1 MVFVNLKKVFL
12 LAIVLLLF
20 SWFSSS
26 SFSQEPT
33 LTPTPTVNT
42 QAVNDLQNKINDLQ
56 NKINDLRGQ
65 EKTLSSQIAVMD
77 SQIRLTEYRIEATQE
92 QITTLTLDIDT
103 ASKKVSSLQKSL
115 DESIN
120 VLLNRIVA
128 TYQVGTI
135 QPLQILLTS
144 GSASDFFSR
153 LNYLKLAQAHDKKL
167 IYQMQQAKVDYAN
180 QKTIFEKEKKQVEIL
195 KKKLED
201 YTTQLNG
208 EKIAKASLLSV
219 TRNDEKQ
226 YQLLLDQARRELTAL
241 AGSQF
246 AEKKEVKKGDV
257 IGLMGSTG
265 FSTGPHLHFGY
276 YNLTEEEHNSVFKGN
291 IGWYSTR
298 HIDPVG
304 ALESR
309 SLLFKKDSCN
319 DVQSEQV
326 KGIGSGPF
334 PWPLGNPYITQ
345 CYGSTPY
352 SYVYTSKFHEGLD
365 MATSGNIAITAV
377 EDGIAY
383 FYRGNTSF
391 GNNIRIFH
399 SNGKMFL
406 YLHLQ

>member
-180 QKTIFEKEKKQVEIL
+180 QKNIFEEEKKKVLAL
-195 KKKLED
+195 K
-201 YTTQLNG
+201 TQLEQFTKQLEQ
-208 EKIAKASLLSV
+208 EKAGKEELLRITKNDEAKYQSLLA
-219 TRNDEKQ
+219 Q
-226 YQLLLDQARRELTAL
+226 AL
-241 AGSQF
+241 AERKAIFAAFSQ
-246 AEKKEVKKGDV
+246 AVSRLNSGEGETMGKGQTIAVVGNSGAPDCSS
-257 IGLMGSTG
+257 GL
-265 FSTGPHLHFGY
+265 HLHFTVLQNGSPTNPAQKLRNVSPGWDNSPDGPFDFTGDWDWPISNPKITQGY
-276 YNLTEEEHNSVFKGN
+276 GMTYWAR
-291 IGWYSTR
+291 IGWYGGNI
-298 HIDPVG
+298 HDGIDMTGGPTI
-304 ALESR
+304 AAP
-309 SLLFKKDSCN
+309 K
-319 DVQSEQV
+319 
-326 KGIGSGPF
+326 SGKV
-334 PWPLGNPYITQ
+334 I
-345 CYGSTPY
+345 YGSTTCDSFSVAGVSTLKY
-352 SYVYTSKFHEGLD
+352 
-365 MATSGNIAITAV
+365 AAIKHDDDPSVIT
-377 EDGIAY
+377 
-383 FYRGNTSF
+383 
-391 GNNIRIFH
+391 
-399 SNGKMFL
+399 L
-406 YLHLQ
+406 YLHIQ